1 MCVYVWKEGDVSL
14 IVGFECD
21 RLGGGGEEQR
31 LHSTWAAVA
40 ALSRSVIQA
49 VRQ

>member
-21 RLGGGGEEQR
+21 RLGGGGEQR
-31 LHSTWAAVA
+31 LHSTWAAA
-40 ALSRSVIQA
+40 ALSQSVIQA
-49 VRQ
+49 VR

>member
-31 LHSTWAAVA
+31 LHSTWAAAV
-40 ALSRSVIQA
+40 SQSVIQA